1 VTHGGM
7 MRCLMEYVL
16 KAGQCS
22 GLFANLAIPYAAIMV
37 LDIYWL
43 DIYWLDIYWLDIYWL
58 DVYWLDIYWLDV
70 YWLDIYW
77 LDDIDKLDCFQS
89 VVMDSK
95 VAKVSIT

>member
-1 VTHGGM
+1 MVTHGGM

-43 DIYWLDIYWLDIYWL
+43 DVYWL
-58 DVYWLDIYWLDV
+58 DVYWLDV
-70 YWLDIYW
+70 YW

>member
-1 VTHGGM
+1 
-7 MRCLMEYVL
+7 MEYVL

-37 LDIYWL
+37 LDVYW
-43 DIYWLDIYWLDIYWL
+43 I
-58 DVYWLDIYWLDV
+58 DVYWLDIC
-70 YWLDIYW
+70 W

>member
-1 VTHGGM
+1 MVTHGGM

-43 DIYWLDIYWLDIYWL
+43 DIYWLD
-58 DVYWLDIYWLDV
+58 
-70 YWLDIYW
+70 
-77 LDDIDKLDCFQS
+77 DIDKLDCFQS

>member
-1 VTHGGM
+1 

-37 LDIYWL
+37 
-43 DIYWLDIYWLDIYWL
+43 
-58 DVYWLDIYWLDV
+58 LDV

-95 VAKVSIT
+95 VAKVSITLLRLNAS

>member
-1 VTHGGM
+1 
-7 MRCLMEYVL
+7 MEYVL

-37 LDIYWL
+37 LDVYWL
-43 DIYWLDIYWLDIYWL
+43 DI
-58 DVYWLDIYWLDV
+58 YWLDIYWLDV

-95 VAKVSIT
+95 VAKVSITLHYITLLRLNAS

>member
-37 LDIYWL
+37 LD
-43 DIYWLDIYWLDIYWL
+43 
-58 DVYWLDIYWLDV
+58 V

-95 VAKVSIT
+95 VAKVSITLHYIT

>member
-1 VTHGGM
+1 MTHGGM

-22 GLFANLAIPYAAIMV
+22 GLFANLAIPYAAIMM
-37 LDIYWL
+37 
-43 DIYWLDIYWLDIYWL
+43 L

-70 YWLDIYW
+70 YWLD
-77 LDDIDKLDCFQS
+77 DIEKLDCFQS
-89 VVMDSK
+89 VVIDSK

>member
-1 VTHGGM
+1 

-37 LDIYWL
+37 LD
-43 DIYWLDIYWLDIYWL
+43 
-58 DVYWLDIYWLDV
+58 V
-70 YWLDIYW
+70 YW

-89 VVMDSK
+89 VVIDSK

>member
-1 VTHGGM
+1 
-7 MRCLMEYVL
+7 MEYVL

-37 LDIYWL
+37 LD
-43 DIYWLDIYWLDIYWL
+43 
-58 DVYWLDIYWLDV
+58 V
-70 YWLDIYW
+70 YW

-89 VVMDSK
+89 VVIDSK

>member
-22 GLFANLAIPYAAIMV
+22 GLFANLAIPYAAIMM
-37 LDIYWL
+37 
-43 DIYWLDIYWLDIYWL
+43 L

-70 YWLDIYW
+70 YWLD
-77 LDDIDKLDCFQS
+77 DIEKLDCFQS
-89 VVMDSK
+89 VVIDSK

>member
-1 VTHGGM
+1 
-7 MRCLMEYVL
+7 MEYVL

-37 LDIYWL
+37 LDV
-43 DIYWLDIYWLDIYWL
+43 YWL
-58 DVYWLDIYWLDV
+58 DV
-70 YWLDIYW
+70 YW

>member
-1 VTHGGM
+1 MVTHGGM

-22 GLFANLAIPYAAIMV
+22 GLFANLAIPYAAIMM
-37 LDIYWL
+37 
-43 DIYWLDIYWLDIYWL
+43 L

-70 YWLDIYW
+70 YWLD
-77 LDDIDKLDCFQS
+77 DIEKLDCFQS
-89 VVMDSK
+89 VVIDSK

>member
-1 VTHGGM
+1 M

-37 LDIYWL
+37 LD
-43 DIYWLDIYWLDIYWL
+43 
-58 DVYWLDIYWLDV
+58 VYWLDIYWLDV
-70 YWLDIYW
+70 YWLD
-77 LDDIDKLDCFQS
+77 DIEKLDCFQS
-89 VVMDSK
+89 VVIDSK

>member
-1 VTHGGM
+1 

-37 LDIYWL
+37 
-43 DIYWLDIYWLDIYWL
+43 L

-89 VVMDSK
+89 VVIDSK

>member
-1 VTHGGM
+1 
-7 MRCLMEYVL
+7 MEYVL

-37 LDIYWL
+37 LD
-43 DIYWLDIYWLDIYWL
+43 
-58 DVYWLDIYWLDV
+58 VYWIDV
-70 YWLDIYW
+70 YW